1 MCIFSVV
8 VVAEVGH
15 HDDVDDD
22 VDDVDDDVDDDEE
35 GEGGRRKEEGRTS
48 KRKI

>member
-22 VDDVDDDVDDDEE
+22 VDDVDDDVDDDDVDDVNDFEVLAYQ
-35 GEGGRRKEEGRTS
+35 K
-48 KRKI
+48 